1 MCQGPEFASAGVRAR
16 CLLPKMGVQKMVPA
30 GKLYKIETAVEGRNG
45 CLQEI
50 LEGGSVFTCNFT
62 VETKSCE

>member
-1 MCQGPEFASAGVRAR
+1 MCQVPEFASAGVRPPSTTEDR
-16 CLLPKMGVQKMVPA
+16 RSKMVPA

-62 VETKSCE
+62 VETKSM